1 MGPVSPIQGQ
11 GKDGSYKS
19 STRTREGW
27 VLLVL
32 YKDKGRMGPVSP
44 IQRQGKDGS
53 CLVQHVEY
61 AEIFYRLRDTKREIM
76 CL

>member
-44 IQRQGKDGS
+44 IQEQGKDGS
-53 CLVQHVEY
+53 
-61 AEIFYRLRDTKREIM
+61 F
-76 CL
+76 